1 MLKAAF
7 LCLLKHI
14 CAKRTKKEKL
24 VVLDGSMQRR
34 LINMRLRKGGCIGE
48 NSAGVRAD
56 FLSIIRKSNGQLC
69 RDRSAL
75 NNGLAFWFFRS
86 QGYTGCMVEEQM
98 KSVGEYID
106 SVFLTAAT
114 GSTLDSLTQPAN
126 HR

>member
-7 LCLLKHI
+7 LCVLKHI
-14 CAKRTKKEKL
+14 CAKRTKREKF
-24 VVLDGSMQRR
+24 VPLDGSMQRR
-34 LINMRLRKGGCIGE
+34 LVNMRLRKGQCSDKD
-48 NSAGVRAD
+48 SAKYRAD
-56 FLSIIRKSNGQLC
+56 FLSMIRKSNGQLC

-98 KSVGEYID
+98 RSVGEYID

-114 GSTLDSLTQPAN
+114 GSNLDALMQPGN
-126 HR
+126 RQ